1 MLWMIQSARR
11 DRRDYLEFMIHSSEL
26 MPGGSP
32 YFPDGRSV
40 ERLYEDLEAVFSAA
54 AGDFECLT
62 LAEYADRFAGARLQS
77 ASQ

>member
-1 MLWMIQSARR
+1 
-11 DRRDYLEFMIHSSEL
+11 MIHSSEL

-32 YFPDGRSV
+32 YFPDSRSV

-77 ASQ
+77 ASQRQEECTERRPSGEAGR